1 MSLLAEL
8 TDDPWSG
15 VTPSVYETARL
26 VVHAPWLGGHD
37 ARIRYL
43 VGAQHPDG
51 TWGGPAEYA
60 LVPTLSA
67 VDALLQVGQ
76 HAPAHRGL
84 KALYRLLRRPPRLP
98 DTVAVEL
105 IVPALAE
112 SLGLR
117 SPFDTRPL
125 HALRS
130 RPLPEKLWHTLEIF
144 GPRPEVRT
152 VNGIVAASPAAT
164 AVQLGGPRPG
174 ESLAYLEKVQARHG
188 GPVPA
193 GVPVPLFERSWIIVA
208 LRSAGL
214 DLHVPEATIDLIH
227 AAFGPDGA
235 AGGPGLP
242 ADTDD
247 TATALHALALCDSP
261 RATGVLDK
269 YREAR
274 YFACFPA
281 ERTPSTSTNA
291 HVLQA
296 LGEDELLEE
305 WLRDMQEPDGY
316 WRDKWHASPYY
327 ATACVVN
334 ALHGNKKATDWVLR
348 NQRDD
353 GSWGRWEGTY
363 EETAYAIRILSHSR
377 QDVSEAMICGAQFM
391 HEWGQRPH
399 PPLWHD
405 KDLYTPTRIV
415 QAEGRAALHL
425 ACAVCR

>member
-1 MSLLAEL
+1 MNLLAEL

-15 VTPSVYETARL
+15 ITPSVYETGRL
-26 VVHAPWLGGHD
+26 VALAPWLNGHE
-37 ARIRYL
+37 ARLRYL
-43 VGAQHPDG
+43 VDTQHPDG
-51 TWGGPAEYA
+51 TWGGPGEYA

-67 VDALLQVGQ
+67 VDALQG
-76 HAPAHRGL
+76 HPAARRGL
-84 KALYRLLRRPPRLP
+84 EALRKLLSRPLKLP

-112 SLGLR
+112 RLGLR
-117 SPFDTRPL
+117 TPLDPRPL
-125 HALRS
+125 HALRK

-152 VNGIVAASPAAT
+152 VDGIVAASPAAT
-164 AVQLGGPRPG
+164 AVQLQGPRPG
-174 ESLAYLEKVQARHG
+174 PSLDYLDTVQRRHR

-193 GVPVPLFERSWIIVA
+193 GVPVQLFERSWIIVA
-208 LRSAGL
+208 LKSAGL
-214 DLHVPEATIDLIH
+214 DVPEPMAGQIK
-227 AAFGPDGA
+227 AAFTREGA

-242 ADTDD
+242 ADADD

-261 RATGVLDK
+261 RPAEALHR

-274 YFACFPA
+274 HFACFPN

-291 HVLQA
+291 HALQA
-296 LGEDELLEE
+296 LGHDRQLEE
-305 WLRDMQEPDGY
+305 WLRDMQQPEGF

-327 ATACVVN
+327 ATACVTN
-334 ALHGNKKATDWVLR
+334 ALRGNEKAVDWVLR
-348 NQRDD
+348 TQRDD

-377 QDVSEAMICGAQFM
+377 RDVTEAMTRGAKFLQD
-391 HEWGQRPH
+391 WQDRPH

-405 KDLYTPTRIV
+405 KDLYAPTRIIR
-415 QAEGRAALHL
+415 AEGMAALHL

>member
-1 MSLLAEL
+1 MRLLAEL
-8 TDDPWSG
+8 SDDPWTG
-15 VTPSVYETARL
+15 VSPSVYETGRL
-26 VVHAPWLGGHD
+26 VALAPWLTGNE

-43 VGAQHPDG
+43 QDTQHSDG
-51 TWGGPAEYA
+51 TWGGPGEYA

-67 VDALLQVGQ
+67 VDALRE
-76 HAPAHRGL
+76 HPAARRGL
-84 KALYRLLRRPPRLP
+84 EALHKLLRRPLKLP

-112 SLGLR
+112 RLGLR
-117 SPFDTRPL
+117 TPLDPHPL
-125 HALRS
+125 HALRQ

-144 GPRPEVRT
+144 GPRPEVTT

-164 AVQLGGPRPG
+164 AVQLQGPRPG
-174 ESLAYLEKVQARHG
+174 ASLDYLDTVQRSHG

-208 LRSAGL
+208 LKSAGL
-214 DLHVPEATIDLIH
+214 DVPDPMLDRIK
-227 AAFGPDGA
+227 AAFTQDGA

-242 ADTDD
+242 ADADD

-261 RATGVLDK
+261 RTTEALHR

-274 YFACFPA
+274 HFACFLN

-296 LGEDELLEE
+296 LGHDRQLEE
-305 WLRDMQEPDGY
+305 WLRDMQRPEGF
-316 WRDKWHASPYY
+316 WLDKWHASAYY
-327 ATACVVN
+327 ATACVTN
-334 ALHGNKKATDWVLR
+334 ALRGNKKAVDWVLET
-348 NQRDD
+348 QRDD

-377 QDVSEAMICGAQFM
+377 QDVTEAMIRGAEFM
-391 HEWGQRPH
+391 REWGDRPH

-415 QAEGRAALHL
+415 QAEGMAALHL
-425 ACAVCR
+425 ACAVC

>member
-1 MSLLAEL
+1 MNLLAEL
-8 TDDPWSG
+8 TADPWSG
-15 VTPSVYETARL
+15 VTPSVYETGRL
-26 VVHAPWLGGHD
+26 VALAPWLAGHE

-43 VGAQHPDG
+43 TKTQNPDG
-51 TWGGPAEYA
+51 TWGGPGEYA

-67 VDALLQVGQ
+67 VDAL
-76 HAPAHRGL
+76 HHHPAARRGL
-84 KALYRLLRRPPRLP
+84 EALRKLLTRPLKLP

-112 SLGLR
+112 RLGLR
-117 SPFDTRPL
+117 TPLDPRPL
-125 HALRS
+125 HALRH

-144 GPRPEVRT
+144 GPRPEVTT
-152 VNGIVAASPAAT
+152 VDGIVAASPAAT
-164 AVQLGGPRPG
+164 ATQLQRPTPGP
-174 ESLAYLEKVQARHG
+174 SLDYLETVQKRHK

-214 DLHVPEATIDLIH
+214 DVPDPLIERIKLT
-227 AAFGPDGA
+227 DEGA

-242 ADTDD
+242 ADADD
-247 TATALHALALCDSP
+247 TATALHALALCGSP
-261 RATGVLDK
+261 RSTEALHR

-274 YFACFPA
+274 HFACFPN

-291 HVLQA
+291 HALQA
-296 LGEDELLEE
+296 LGEDRRLEE
-305 WLRDMQEPDGY
+305 WLRDMQEPEGF

-327 ATACVVN
+327 ATACVTN
-334 ALHGNKKATDWVLR
+334 ALQGNEKAVDWVLR
-348 NQRDD
+348 TQRDD

-377 QDVSEAMICGAQFM
+377 RDTAKAITRGARFL
-391 HEWGQRPH
+391 HDWGERDH

-415 QAEGRAALHL
+415 RAEGAAALHL

>member
-1 MSLLAEL
+1 MRLLAQV
-8 TDDPWSG
+8 TDDPLSG
-15 VTPSVYETARL
+15 LSPSVYETGRL
-26 VVHAPWLGGHD
+26 VALAPWLKGHD

-43 VGAQHPDG
+43 LDTQRPDG

-67 VDALLQVGQ
+67 VDALGR
-76 HAPAHRGL
+76 HPAARRGL
-84 KALYRLLRRPPRLP
+84 EALHKLLSLPLTPP

-112 SLGLR
+112 RLGLCT
-117 SPFDTRPL
+117 PFDPRPL
-125 HALRS
+125 HALRQ

-144 GPRPEVRT
+144 GPRPEVTT

-164 AVQLGGPRPG
+164 AVQLQGPTPG
-174 ESLAYLEKVQARHG
+174 ESLDYLETVQHRHG

-208 LRSAGL
+208 LKSAGL
-214 DLHVPEATIDLIH
+214 DVPDPMVGQIK
-227 AAFGPDGA
+227 AAFGQDGA
-235 AGGPGLP
+235 AAGPGLP
-242 ADTDD
+242 ADADD

-261 RATGVLDK
+261 VSTAALHR

-274 YFACFPA
+274 HFSCFPD

-291 HVLQA
+291 HALQA
-296 LGEDELLEE
+296 IGHDRQLEE
-305 WLRDMQEPDGY
+305 WLRDMQDPGGY
-316 WRDKWHASPYY
+316 WLDKWHASPYY
-327 ATACVVN
+327 ATACVTN
-334 ALHGNKKATDWVLR
+334 ALQGNEKAVNWVLDTQ
-348 NQRDD
+348 NDD

-363 EETAYAIRILSHSR
+363 EETAYAIRILSHTR
-377 QDVSEAMICGAQFM
+377 QDVSEAMIRGAKFLTD
-391 HEWGQRPH
+391 WGDQKH

-415 QAEGRAALHL
+415 RAEGMAALHL
-425 ACAVCR
+425 TCAVRR

>member
-1 MSLLAEL
+1 MRLLAEL
-8 TDDPWSG
+8 TDDPWGGIS
-15 VTPSVYETARL
+15 PSVYETARL
-26 VVHAPWLGGHD
+26 VALAPWLTGHD

-43 VGAQHPDG
+43 TSTQRADG
-51 TWGGPAEYA
+51 TWGGPGEYA

-67 VDALLQVGQ
+67 VDALRRTGHMAQARKGLDAVR
-76 HAPAHRGL
+76 PLL
-84 KALYRLLRRPPRLP
+84 KARLP

-117 SPFDTRPL
+117 SPLDPRPL
-125 HALRS
+125 HALR
-130 RPLPEKLWHTLEIF
+130 RRELPEKLWHTLEIF
-144 GPRPEVRT
+144 GRRQEVRAT
-152 VNGIVAASPAAT
+152 DGIVAASPAAT

-174 ESLAYLEKVQARHG
+174 PSLTYLEEVQARHRG
-188 GPVPA
+188 AVPA
-193 GVPVPLFERSWIIVA
+193 GVPVPVFERSWIIVA
-208 LRSAGL
+208 LRSAGI
-214 DLHVPEATIDLIH
+214 DVHVPDSMIKHLH
-227 AAFGPDGA
+227 AAFGQDGTA
-235 AGGPGLP
+235 AGPGLP

-261 RATGVLDK
+261 RATSVLGR
-269 YREAR
+269 YREVR
-274 YFACFPA
+274 HFACFPA

-296 LGEDELLEE
+296 LGHDALLEE
-305 WLRDMQEPDGY
+305 WLRDMQEREGC

-334 ALHGNKKATDWVLR
+334 ALHGNEKATDWVLR
-348 NQRDD
+348 TQRDD

-377 QDVSEAMICGAQFM
+377 RDVSQAMIRGAQFM
-391 HEWGQRPH
+391 HEWRDRSH

-415 QAEGRAALHL
+415 RAEGYAALHL
-425 ACAVCR
+425 ACVVHR

>member
-1 MSLLAEL
+1 MTLLAEL
-8 TDDPWSG
+8 TEDPWSG
-15 VTPSVYETARL
+15 VSPSVYETARL
-26 VVHAPWLGGHD
+26 VALAPWLKGHE

-43 VGAQHPDG
+43 ISTQHPDG
-51 TWGGPAEYA
+51 TWGGPGEYA

-67 VDALLQVGQ
+67 VDALLRTGQ
-76 HAPAHRGL
+76 NAPASRGL
-84 KALYRLLRRPPRLP
+84 DALHRLLSRPPRLP

-117 SPFDTRPL
+117 PPLDPRPL
-125 HALRS
+125 HALR
-130 RPLPEKLWHTLEIF
+130 RQPLPEKLWHTLEIF
-144 GPRPEVRT
+144 GPRREVVM

-174 ESLAYLEKVQARHG
+174 ESLRYLEDVQARHG

-193 GVPVPLFERSWIIVA
+193 GVPVPIFERSWIIVA

-214 DLHVPEATIDLIH
+214 DVHVPDAMINQLH

-261 RATGVLDK
+261 RATTVLGR

-274 YFACFPA
+274 HFACFPA

-296 LGEDELLEE
+296 IGADRLLEE
-305 WLRDMQEPDGY
+305 WLHDMQESEGC

-327 ATACVVN
+327 ATACVTN
-334 ALHGNKKATDWVLR
+334 ALRGNEKATDWVLR
-348 NQRDD
+348 TQRDD

-377 QDVSEAMICGAQFM
+377 RDVSKSMTRGAHFM
-391 HEWGQRPH
+391 QEWGNRPH

-405 KDLYTPTRIV
+405 KDLYVPTRIV
-415 QAEGRAALHL
+415 RAEGRAALHL
-425 ACAVCR
+425 ACVVCR

>member
-15 VTPSVYETARL
+15 VTPSVYETGRL
-26 VVHAPWLGGHD
+26 VALAPWLTGHD

-43 VGAQHPDG
+43 ENTQHADG
-51 TWGGPAEYA
+51 TWGGPGEYA

-67 VDALLQVGQ
+67 VDALGD
-76 HAPAHRGL
+76 HPRARRGL
-84 KALYRLLRRPPRLP
+84 EALRRLLSRKPKLP

-112 SLGLR
+112 RLGLR
-117 SPFDTRPL
+117 TPFDPLPL
-125 HALRS
+125 HALRH

-144 GPRPEVRT
+144 GPRPEVTT

-164 AVQLGGPRPG
+164 AVQLRGPSRSQ
-174 ESLAYLEKVQARHG
+174 SLDYLETVQRRHG

-208 LRSAGL
+208 LKSAGL
-214 DLHVPEATIDLIH
+214 DVPDPMVDQLK
-227 AAFGPDGA
+227 AAFTDEGA

-242 ADTDD
+242 ADADD

-261 RATGVLDK
+261 RPTEVLHR

-274 YFACFPA
+274 HFACFPH

-291 HVLQA
+291 HALQA
-296 LGEDELLEE
+296 LGDDRQLEE
-305 WLRDMQEPDGY
+305 WLRDMQEPDGF

-327 ATACVVN
+327 ATACVTN
-334 ALHGNKKATDWVLR
+334 ALQGNEKAVDWVLKT
-348 NQRDD
+348 QRYD

-377 QDVSEAMICGAQFM
+377 QHVGRAIARGAEFM
-391 HEWGQRPH
+391 RNWGDRQH

-415 QAEGRAALHL
+415 RAEGQAALHL
-425 ACAVCR
+425 ACAAVCR

>member
-15 VTPSVYETARL
+15 VTPSVYETGRL
-26 VVHAPWLGGHD
+26 VALAPWLVGHD
-37 ARIRYL
+37 ARVRYL
-43 VGAQHPDG
+43 ENTQHPDG
-51 TWGGPAEYA
+51 TWGGPGEYA

-67 VDALLQVGQ
+67 VDALR
-76 HAPAHRGL
+76 HHPAARRGL
-84 KALYRLLRRPPRLP
+84 EALRKMLSSKLKLP

-112 SLGLR
+112 RLGLR
-117 SPFDTRPL
+117 TPLDPRPL
-125 HALRS
+125 HALRQ

-144 GPRPEVRT
+144 GPRPEVTT
-152 VNGIVAASPAAT
+152 VDGIVAASPAAT
-164 AVQLGGPRPG
+164 AVQLQWPRRSQ
-174 ESLAYLEKVQARHG
+174 SLDYLETVQRRHH

-208 LRSAGL
+208 LKSAGL
-214 DLHVPEATIDLIH
+214 DVPDPMVDQIK
-227 AAFGPDGA
+227 AAFSDEGA

-242 ADTDD
+242 ADADD

-261 RATGVLDK
+261 RPTEALQR

-274 YFACFPA
+274 HFACFPN

-291 HVLQA
+291 HALQA
-296 LGEDELLEE
+296 LGHDRPLEE
-305 WLRDMQEPDGY
+305 WLRDMQEPEGF

-327 ATACVVN
+327 ATACVTN
-334 ALHGNKKATDWVLR
+334 ALHGNEKAVDWVLET
-348 NQRDD
+348 QRDD

-363 EETAYAIRILSHSR
+363 EETAYAIRILSHSLR
-377 QDVSEAMICGAQFM
+377 DTAKAMTRGAKFMQD
-391 HEWGQRPH
+391 WGDRRH

-415 QAEGRAALHL
+415 RAEGRAALHL

>member
-1 MSLLAEL
+1 MGLLAQL

-15 VTPSVYETARL
+15 ISPSVYETGRL
-26 VVHAPWLGGHD
+26 VALAPWLTGHE
-37 ARIRYL
+37 ARVRYL
-43 VGAQHPDG
+43 LATQHADG
-51 TWGGPAEYA
+51 TWGGPGEYA

-67 VDALLQVGQ
+67 VDALGR
-76 HAPAHRGL
+76 HPAARRGL
-84 KALYRLLRRPPRLP
+84 AALRRLLSRPVTLP

-112 SLGLR
+112 RLGLR
-117 SPFDTRPL
+117 TPLDPRPL
-125 HALRS
+125 HALRQ
-130 RPLPEKLWHTLEIF
+130 RPLPDKLWHTLEIF
-144 GPRPEVRT
+144 GPRPEV
-152 VNGIVAASPAAT
+152 VPVGGVVAASPAAT
-164 AVQLGGPRPG
+164 AVWLRGPRPG
-174 ESLAYLEKVQARHG
+174 DSLRYLEAVQEAHG

-193 GVPVPLFERSWIIVA
+193 GVPVPLFERSWIVVA

-214 DLHVPEATIDLIH
+214 DVPDAGAGLIRSAFS
-227 AAFGPDGA
+227 AAGA

-242 ADTDD
+242 ADADD

-261 RATGVLDK
+261 GPVSTLGH

-274 YFACFPA
+274 HFACFPG

-291 HVLQA
+291 HALQA
-296 LGEDELLEE
+296 LRHDRALEE
-305 WLRDMQEPDGY
+305 WLRDMQEPDGS

-327 ATACVVN
+327 ATACVTN
-334 ALHGNKKATDWVLR
+334 ALGGNEKAVDWVLAT
-348 NQRDD
+348 QRSD

-363 EETAYAIRILSHSR
+363 EETAYAIRVLAHSPR
-377 QDVSEAMICGAQFM
+377 DVSAAMARGARFM
-391 HEWGQRPH
+391 HAWDRPH

-415 QAEGRAALHL
+415 QAEGVAALHL

>member
-8 TDDPWSG
+8 TDDPWGG
-15 VTPSVYETARL
+15 VTPSVYETGRL
-26 VVHAPWLGGHD
+26 VALAPWLTGHE

-43 VGAQHPDG
+43 VENQNPDG
-51 TWGGPAEYA
+51 TWGGPGEYA

-67 VDALLQVGQ
+67 VDALE
-76 HAPAHRGL
+76 HHPAARKGL
-84 KALYRLLRRPPRLP
+84 EALRKLLSLPLKLP

-112 SLGLR
+112 RLGLR
-117 SPFDTRPL
+117 TPLDPRPL
-125 HALRS
+125 HALRQ

-152 VNGIVAASPAAT
+152 VDGIVAASPAAT
-164 AVQLGGPRPG
+164 AVHLRGPSPG
-174 ESLAYLEKVQARHG
+174 KSLDYLINVQSRHN

-208 LRSAGL
+208 LKSAGV
-214 DLHVPEATIDLIH
+214 DVPDPMIEQIE
-227 AAFGPDGA
+227 AAFGADGA

-242 ADTDD
+242 ADADD

-261 RATGVLDK
+261 RPTETLAR

-274 YFACFPA
+274 HFACFPD

-291 HVLQA
+291 HALQA
-296 LGEDELLEE
+296 LGRDRRLEE
-305 WLRDMQEPDGY
+305 WLRDMQEPDGC
-316 WRDKWHASPYY
+316 WLDKWHASPYY
-327 ATACVVN
+327 ATACATN
-334 ALHGNKKATDWVLR
+334 ALQGSEKAVDWVLAT
-348 NQRDD
+348 QRGD

-377 QDVSEAMICGAQFM
+377 RDVSVPMTRGAKFL
-391 HEWGQRPH
+391 HEWGDRPH

-415 QAEGRAALHL
+415 RAEGLAALHL

>member
-1 MSLLAEL
+1 MSLLAQL

-15 VTPSVYETARL
+15 VTPSVYETGRL
-26 VVHAPWLGGHD
+26 VALAPWLTGHD
-37 ARIRYL
+37 ARVRFLIDT
-43 VGAQHPDG
+43 QHPDG
-51 TWGGPAEYA
+51 TWGGPGEYA

-67 VDALLQVGQ
+67 VDALGE
-76 HAPAHRGL
+76 HPAARRGL
-84 KALYRLLRRPPRLP
+84 EALRKLLSLPLKLP

-112 SLGLR
+112 RLGLR
-117 SPFDTRPL
+117 TPLDPRPL
-125 HALRS
+125 HALRQ
-130 RPLPEKLWHTLEIF
+130 RPLPAKLWHTLEIF
-144 GPRPEVRT
+144 GPRPEVRA

-164 AVQLGGPRPG
+164 AVWLRGPRRG
-174 ESLAYLEKVQARHG
+174 ASLDYLETVQSRHG

-214 DLHVPEATIDLIH
+214 DVPDPMPEQIK
-227 AAFGPDGA
+227 AAFTEEGA

-242 ADTDD
+242 ADADD

-261 RATGVLDK
+261 RPAEALSR

-274 YFACFPA
+274 HFACFPN

-291 HVLQA
+291 HALQA
-296 LGEDELLEE
+296 LGEDRQLEE
-305 WLRDMQEPDGY
+305 WLRDMQQPEGF

-327 ATACVVN
+327 ATACVTN
-334 ALHGNKKATDWVLR
+334 ALRGNEKAVDWVLR
-348 NQRDD
+348 TQRSD

-363 EETAYAIRILSHSR
+363 EETAYAIRILSHSTR
-377 QDVSEAMICGAQFM
+377 DVSEAMTRGAKFL
-391 HEWGQRPH
+391 HEWGDQPH

-415 QAEGRAALHL
+415 QAEGMAALHL

>member
-1 MSLLAEL
+1 M
-8 TDDPWSG
+8 
-15 VTPSVYETARL
+15 YETGRL
-26 VVHAPWLGGHD
+26 VALAPWLAGHD

-43 VGAQHPDG
+43 LDTQHPDG
-51 TWGGPAEYA
+51 TWGGPGEYA

-67 VDALLQVGQ
+67 VDALGR
-76 HAPAHRGL
+76 HPAARRGL
-84 KALYRLLRRPPRLP
+84 EALRTLLSRPLKLP

-112 SLGLR
+112 RLGLR
-117 SPFDTRPL
+117 TPLDPRPL
-125 HALRS
+125 HALRH

-144 GPRPEVRT
+144 GPRPEVTT
-152 VNGIVAASPAAT
+152 VDGIVAASPAAT
-164 AVQLGGPRPG
+164 ATQLRRPTPGPG
-174 ESLAYLEKVQARHG
+174 LDYLEAVQKRHN

-214 DLHVPEATIDLIH
+214 DVPDPMVDQIR
-227 AAFGPDGA
+227 AAFTYEGA

-242 ADTDD
+242 ADADD
-247 TATALHALALCDSP
+247 TATALHALALCGNP
-261 RATGVLDK
+261 GPVEALNR

-274 YFACFPA
+274 HFACFPN

-291 HVLQA
+291 HALQA
-296 LGEDELLEE
+296 LGHDRLLEE
-305 WLRDMQEPDGY
+305 WLRDMQEPEGF

-327 ATACVVN
+327 ATACVTN
-334 ALHGNKKATDWVLR
+334 ALQGNEKAVDWVLR
-348 NQRDD
+348 TQRSD

-377 QDVSEAMICGAQFM
+377 KQVGGAITRGARFL
-391 HEWGQRPH
+391 HGWGDREH

-415 QAEGRAALHL
+415 RAEGVAALHL

>member
-1 MSLLAEL
+1 MNLLAEL

-15 VTPSVYETARL
+15 VTPSVYETGRL
-26 VVHAPWLGGHD
+26 VALAPWLEGHH
-37 ARIRYL
+37 ARVRYL
-43 VGAQHPDG
+43 IDSQNSDG
-51 TWGGPAEYA
+51 TWGGPGEYA

-67 VDALLQVGQ
+67 VDALQR
-76 HAPAHRGL
+76 HPAARRGL
-84 KALYRLLRRPPRLP
+84 EAVRKLLSRKLKLP

-112 SLGLR
+112 RLGLR
-117 SPFDTRPL
+117 TPFDPRPL
-125 HALRS
+125 HALRH

-144 GPRPEVRT
+144 GPRPEVT
-152 VNGIVAASPAAT
+152 TTNGIVAASPAAT
-164 AVQLGGPRPG
+164 ATQLQRPTPSQSLDYLQTVQR
-174 ESLAYLEKVQARHG
+174 RHN

-208 LRSAGL
+208 LKSAGL
-214 DLHVPEATIDLIH
+214 DVPDPMIEQIRFTAE
-227 AAFGPDGA
+227 GA

-242 ADTDD
+242 ADADD

-261 RATGVLDK
+261 RPTEVLDR

-274 YFACFPA
+274 HFACFPH

-291 HVLQA
+291 HALQA
-296 LGEDELLEE
+296 LREDEKLEE
-305 WLRDMQEPDGY
+305 WLRDMQEPEGF

-327 ATACVVN
+327 ATACVTN
-334 ALHGNKKATDWVLR
+334 ALHGNEKAVDWVLR
-348 NQRDD
+348 TQRSD

-363 EETAYAIRILSHSR
+363 EETAYAIRILSHSPR
-377 QDVSEAMICGAQFM
+377 QVTTAITRGARFM
-391 HEWGQRPH
+391 HDWGDREH

-415 QAEGRAALHL
+415 RAEGMAALHL
-425 ACAVCR
+425 ACAVSR

>member
-1 MSLLAEL
+1 MRLLARL
-8 TDDPWSG
+8 TDDPWGGLS
-15 VTPSVYETARL
+15 PSVYETGRL
-26 VVHAPWLGGHD
+26 VALAPWLQGHD

-43 VGAQHPDG
+43 LDTQHADG
-51 TWGGPAEYA
+51 TWGGPGEYA

-67 VDALLQVGQ
+67 VDALKK
-76 HAPAHRGL
+76 HPAARRGL
-84 KALYRLLRRPPRLP
+84 EALRKLLSRPLKLP

-112 SLGLR
+112 RLGLR
-117 SPFDTRPL
+117 TPLDPRSL
-125 HALRS
+125 HALRN
-130 RPLPEKLWHTLEIF
+130 RPLPDKLWHTLEIF
-144 GPRPEVRT
+144 GPRPEV
-152 VNGIVAASPAAT
+152 VAVDGIVAASPAAT
-164 AVQLGGPRPG
+164 AVQLQGPVPG
-174 ESLAYLEKVQARHG
+174 DGLDYLEAVQERHG

-214 DLHVPEATIDLIH
+214 DVPDPMVERLQ
-227 AAFGPDGA
+227 AAFGVRGA

-242 ADTDD
+242 ADADD

-261 RATGVLDK
+261 GPAETLDH

-274 YFACFPA
+274 HFACFPH

-291 HVLQA
+291 HALQA
-296 LGEDELLEE
+296 IGYDRELEE
-305 WLRDMQEPDGY
+305 WLRDMQEPAGN

-327 ATACVVN
+327 ATACVTN
-334 ALHGNKKATDWVLR
+334 ALRGNEKAVDWVLGT
-348 NQRDD
+348 QRDD

-363 EETAYAIRILSHSR
+363 EETAYAIRILSHARRDVTGAVSR
-377 QDVSEAMICGAQFM
+377 GAKFL
-391 HEWGQRPH
+391 HEWGDREH

-415 QAEGRAALHL
+415 QAEGLAALHL
-425 ACAVCR
+425 ACAVRR

>member
-1 MSLLAEL
+1 MNLLAEL

-15 VTPSVYETARL
+15 VTPSVYETGRL
-26 VVHAPWLGGHD
+26 VALAPWLEGHH

-43 VGAQHPDG
+43 IDTQNSDG
-51 TWGGPAEYA
+51 TWGGPGEYA

-67 VDALLQVGQ
+67 VDALQR
-76 HAPAHRGL
+76 HPAARKGFE
-84 KALYRLLRRPPRLP
+84 ALRKLLRRPLKLP

-112 SLGLR
+112 RLGLR
-117 SPFDTRPL
+117 TPLDPRPL
-125 HALRS
+125 HALRH

-144 GPRPEVRT
+144 GPRPEVKT
-152 VNGIVAASPAAT
+152 TNGIVAASPAAT
-164 AVQLGGPRPG
+164 ATQLRRPTRSQ
-174 ESLAYLEKVQARHG
+174 SLDYLEAVQRRHG

-208 LRSAGL
+208 LKSAGL
-214 DLHVPEATIDLIH
+214 DVPDPMIEQIELTEE
-227 AAFGPDGA
+227 GA

-242 ADTDD
+242 ADADD
-247 TATALHALALCDSP
+247 TATALHALALCGSP
-261 RATGVLDK
+261 RPTEVLNR

-274 YFACFPA
+274 HFACFPH

-291 HVLQA
+291 HALQA
-296 LGEDELLEE
+296 LEQDEKLEE
-305 WLRDMQEPDGY
+305 WLRDMQEPEGC

-327 ATACVVN
+327 ATACVTN
-334 ALHGNKKATDWVLR
+334 ALQGNEKAVDWVLR
-348 NQRDD
+348 TQRTD

-377 QDVSEAMICGAQFM
+377 KPVTTAITRGARFM
-391 HEWGQRPH
+391 HDWGDREH

-415 QAEGRAALHL
+415 RAEGMAALHL

>member
-1 MSLLAEL
+1 MRLLAEL

-15 VTPSVYETARL
+15 LSPSVYETGRL
-26 VVHAPWLGGHD
+26 VALAPWLTGHE
-37 ARIRYL
+37 ARVRYL
-43 VGAQHPDG
+43 LDTQHADG
-51 TWGGPAEYA
+51 TWGGPGEYA
-60 LVPTLSA
+60 LVPTLSV
-67 VDALLQVGQ
+67 VDALQD
-76 HAPAHRGL
+76 HPAARRGL
-84 KALYRLLRRPPRLP
+84 QALRTLLTRPLKLP

-112 SLGLR
+112 RLGLR
-117 SPFDTRPL
+117 TPLDPRPL
-125 HALRS
+125 HALRQ

-144 GPRPEVRT
+144 GPRPEVT
-152 VNGIVAASPAAT
+152 AVDGIVAASPAAT

-174 ESLAYLEKVQARHG
+174 RSLDYLEAVQRRHG

-208 LRSAGL
+208 LKSAGL
-214 DLHVPEATIDLIH
+214 DVPDAMTDQIR
-227 AAFGPDGA
+227 AAFTRHGA

-242 ADTDD
+242 ADADD

-261 RATGVLDK
+261 RPTETLAR

-274 YFACFPA
+274 HFACFPN

-291 HVLQA
+291 HALQA
-296 LGEDELLEE
+296 IGHDRQLEE
-305 WLRDMQEPDGY
+305 WLRDMQERGGY
-316 WRDKWHASPYY
+316 WLDKWHASPYY
-327 ATACVVN
+327 ATACVTN
-334 ALHGNKKATDWVLR
+334 ALRGNDKAVDWVLSTQ
-348 NQRDD
+348 NAD

-377 QDVSEAMICGAQFM
+377 ADVSRAITRGAKFM
-391 HEWGQRPH
+391 QEWGNRPH

-415 QAEGRAALHL
+415 RAEGLAALHL